1 MIMNSPIL
9 THVVCLH
16 SRTDVVNAKIN
27 HLFVTEYIESS
38 ADRIP
43 NEDKYCLPTCLTKR
57 EVYLTY
63 VDELK
68 NAGMRPVSWPTFFRM
83 WKKQFRNVIIPKV
96 STRTKIRWYK
106 KVVFFSEFSICLPTI
121 TPNKVFLLKI
131 LINKNNQVAKYFP
144 VVYEL
149 IVTTSKNKLLSFTV
163 FVYSFHF
170 CLHVFVIT
178 I

>member
-1 MIMNSPIL
+1 MKVEFDLIINSSIL

-27 HLFVTEYIESS
+27 GLFVTEYIESS

-68 NAGMRPVSWPTFFRM
+68 NADMRPVSWATFSRM

-96 STRTKIRWYK
+96 LTRTKKSGTK
-106 KVVFFSEFSICLPTI
+106 KFYFF
-121 TPNKVFLLKI
+121 
-131 LINKNNQVAKYFP
+131 
-144 VVYEL
+144 
-149 IVTTSKNKLLSFTV
+149 
-163 FVYSFHF
+163 
-170 CLHVFVIT
+170 
-178 I
+178 